1 MYNCPGPVSGVWL
14 SLPPTGVGD
23 SLGHQGCEFS
33 LWNSVTVRGLTAAP
47 GWKGN
52 GAETSQGARQGGG
65 SQGCRRRCPGQGCDL
80 PAQGYGRTGS
90 CCVSI
95 TLCPRGKGW
104 MLGEAPWAGVGCS
117 LWHSGLME
125 KCLFPPLLKRAALI
139 EGEGC
144 PSWCCLKGS
153 LKHSSDV
160 SSSPGSSTSP

>member
-1 MYNCPGPVSGVWL
+1 MYNCPRPVSGVWL

-52 GAETSQGARQGGG
+52 GAETSQGARRGGE
-65 SQGCRRRCPGQGCDL
+65 DD
-80 PAQGYGRTGS
+80 AQGRDVTSQPRAMGRTGS

-104 MLGEAPWAGVGCS
+104 MLGEAPWAGVGTAWAAACGTVGS
-117 LWHSGLME
+117 W
-125 KCLFPPLLKRAALI
+125 KNAFPPLLKRAALI

-153 LKHSSDV
+153 LKHSSGV